1 MAPRGSVSGH
11 EEVSGHGVPEGHG
24 VEHRAGEPDPAALGV
39 EGDEVVVQDD
49 VEMGGCDETGVER
62 LPLGQVASGGGRAKD
77 GHCRVPLERGA
88 AGSGHGLGRR
98 VLERF
103 RGKERGKTA
112 GQGLWR
118 YNILARRRDSGPGPM

>member
-1 MAPRGSVSGH
+1 MPPQGSVCGH
-11 EEVSGHGVPEGHG
+11 EEVSGHGVSEGHC
-24 VEHRAGEPDPAALGV
+24 VEQLAGEPDPAALGV

-49 VEMGGCDETGVER
+49 VEMTGCDEPGVER
-62 LPLGQVASGGGRAKD
+62 LSLGQVAGGGRRAKD

-103 RGKERGKTA
+103 SGKGKTIQTR
-112 GQGLWR
+112 QGF
-118 YNILARRRDSGPGPM
+118 